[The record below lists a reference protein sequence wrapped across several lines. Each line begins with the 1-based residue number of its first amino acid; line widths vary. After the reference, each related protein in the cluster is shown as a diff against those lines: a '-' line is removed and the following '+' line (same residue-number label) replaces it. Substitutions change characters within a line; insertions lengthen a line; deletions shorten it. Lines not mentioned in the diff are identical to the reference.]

1 MPAPG
6 LPGLYGTERTGSII
20 MERTKEKGISGRKP
34 DTNVQTEGNPWRI
47 ILLFSL
53 PLMAGNIFQQMYT
66 VVDTAVV
73 GKVLGVEALAALG
86 AVDWLNW
93 LTLGV
98 TQGFAQGFSIL
109 MAQRFGAG
117 EKEKL
122 RRTITNS
129 IFLAMLCALC
139 LTVLSEAAA
148 GWAISLLKTPVEI
161 RPVSMAYLR
170 ILFGGLPIVMA
181 YNLAAA
187 VLRALGNG
195 RQPLIA
201 MVIASLT
208 NIILDF
214 LFVMEFQWGVQGAAA
229 ATLIAQ
235 CLSAAYCI
243 WHIRRIRELRLK
255 KEDWKPEGALCVMLM
270 KLGLPM
276 AFQNTVI
283 SVGGMIVQMIVN
295 GFGVIFIAGMTATN
309 KLYGILEVA
318 ATSYGYAMVT
328 YSGQNLGA
336 GKLRRVSEGVRAGLA
351 IAMAT
356 SVLIAAVMLGFGRW
370 ILAWF
375 MPEDAGAGVQA
386 LEIAYRYLAIM
397 SLCLPVLYVLHI
409 TRSCIQ
415 GLGNTLLPM
424 ASGVAEFIMRTGTA
438 LLLPVVFGENGIM
451 YAEVLAWLGADFILV
466 PSYLYIMRRLKE
478 GTVAESENITKMG

>member
-1 MPAPG
+1 MIN
-6 LPGLYGTERTGSII
+6 ERQCTQ
-20 MERTKEKGISGRKP
+20 EKKP
-34 DTNVQTEGNPWRI
+34 DFNVQTKGSPWRI
-47 ILLFSL
+47 LLLFSL

-109 MAQRFGAG
+109 MAQKFGAG
-117 EKEKL
+117 EQERL
-122 RRTITNS
+122 RRVITNS
-129 IFLAMLCALC
+129 IFLALLCAAG

-148 GWAISLLKTPVEI
+148 GWAISLLKTPEEI
-161 RPVSMAYLR
+161 RPISMSYLR
-170 ILFGGLPIVMA
+170 ILFGGLPVVMA

-187 VLRALGNG
+187 ILRALGNG
-195 RQPLIA
+195 RKPLIA

-208 NIILDF
+208 NIGLDL
-214 LFVMEFQWGVQGAAA
+214 LFVMGFHWGVQGAAA

-243 WHIRRIRELRLK
+243 WHIRRISVLQLK
-255 KEDWKPEGALCVMLM
+255 REDWKAEGKLCGTLL

-295 GFGVIFIAGMTATN
+295 GFGVAFIAVMTATN

-336 GKLRRVSEGVRAGLA
+336 GKLRRISEGVRAGLV
-351 IAMAT
+351 IAMLT
-356 SVLIAAVMLGFGRW
+356 SVAIAAVMLGFGRW

-375 MPEDAGAGVQA
+375 MQEDGGTSARA
-386 LEIAYRYLAIM
+386 LDIAYHYLVVM
-397 SLCLPVLYVLHI
+397 SICLPILYILHI

-415 GLGNTLLPM
+415 GLGNTVLPM
-424 ASGVAEFIMRTGTA
+424 ASGVAEFVMRTGAA
-438 LLLPVVFGENGIM
+438 LLLPAAFGQDGIM
-451 YAEVLAWLGADFILV
+451 YAEVLAWLGADLILI
-466 PSYLYIMRRLKE
+466 PSYLYVIKRLKRIE
-478 GTVAESENITKMG
+478 LQGAETGTIPA

>member
-235 CLSAAYCI
+235 CLSAVYCI

-466 PSYLYIMRRLKE
+466 PSYLYIMRRLKK
-478 GTVAESENITKMG
+478 GT

>member
-1 MPAPG
+1 M
-6 LPGLYGTERTGSII
+6 
-20 MERTKEKGISGRKP
+20 TKQQLRQKV
-34 DTNVQTEGNPWRI
+34 DTNVQTEGSPWRI

-73 GKVLGVEALAALG
+73 GKGLGVEALAALG

-98 TQGFAQGFSIL
+98 SQGFAQGFSIL
-109 MAQRFGAG
+109 MAQKFGAS

-122 RRTITNS
+122 RRVITNS
-129 IFLAMLCALC
+129 IFLAILCAAA
-139 LTVLSEAAA
+139 LTFLSEAAA
-148 GWAISLLKTPVEI
+148 GWAISLLKTPEEI
-161 RPVSMAYLR
+161 RPISMAYLR

-187 VLRALGNG
+187 ILRALGNG
-195 RQPLIA
+195 RKPLIA

-208 NIILDF
+208 NIALDF
-214 LFVMEFQWGVQGAAA
+214 LFVMGFHWGVEGAAA

-243 WHIRRIRELRLK
+243 QHILRIEALRLK
-255 KEDWKPEGALCVMLM
+255 REDWKPDGRLCGTLM

-295 GFGVIFIAGMTATN
+295 GFGVVFIAGMTATN

-336 GKLRRVSEGVRAGLA
+336 GKLRRISEGIRAGLV
-351 IAMAT
+351 IAMLT
-356 SVLIAAVMLGFGRW
+356 SILITGIMLGFGRW

-375 MPEDAGAGVQA
+375 MPENAASGEAA

-424 ASGVAEFIMRTGTA
+424 ASGVAEFVMRTGAA
-438 LLLPVVFGENGIM
+438 LLLPVLFGENGIM
-451 YAEVLAWLGADFILV
+451 YAEVLAWLGADLILV
-466 PSYLYIMRRLKE
+466 PSYLYMMWKLKS
-478 GTVAESENITKMG
+478 VRPALP

>member
-1 MPAPG
+1 MIN
-6 LPGLYGTERTGSII
+6 ERQCTQ
-20 MERTKEKGISGRKP
+20 EKKP
-34 DTNVQTEGNPWRI
+34 DFNVQTKGSPWRI
-47 ILLFSL
+47 LLLFSL

-109 MAQRFGAG
+109 MAQKFGAG
-117 EKEKL
+117 EQERL
-122 RRTITNS
+122 RRVITNS
-129 IFLAMLCALC
+129 IFLALLCAAG

-148 GWAISLLKTPVEI
+148 GWAISLLKTPEEI
-161 RPVSMAYLR
+161 RPISMSYLR
-170 ILFGGLPIVMA
+170 ILFGGLPVVMA

-187 VLRALGNG
+187 ILRALGNG
-195 RQPLIA
+195 RKPLIA

-208 NIILDF
+208 NIGLDL
-214 LFVMEFQWGVQGAAA
+214 LFVMGFHWGVQGAAA

-243 WHIRRIRELRLK
+243 WHIRRISVLQLK
-255 KEDWKPEGALCVMLM
+255 REDWKAEGKLCGTLL

-295 GFGVIFIAGMTATN
+295 GFGVAVIAGMTATN

-336 GKLRRVSEGVRAGLA
+336 GKLRRISEGVRAGLV
-351 IAMAT
+351 IAMLT
-356 SVLIAAVMLGFGRW
+356 SVAIAAVMLGFGRW

-375 MPEDAGAGVQA
+375 MQEDGGTSARA
-386 LEIAYRYLAIM
+386 LDIAYHYLVVM
-397 SLCLPVLYVLHI
+397 SICLPILYILHI

-415 GLGNTLLPM
+415 GLGNTVLPM
-424 ASGVAEFIMRTGTA
+424 ASGVAEFVMRTGAA
-438 LLLPVVFGENGIM
+438 LLLPAAFGQDGIM
-451 YAEVLAWLGADFILV
+451 YAEVLAWLGADLILI
-466 PSYLYIMRRLKE
+466 PSYLYVIKRLKRIE
-478 GTVAESENITKMG
+478 LQGAETGTIPA

>member
-1 MPAPG
+1 MIN
-6 LPGLYGTERTGSII
+6 ERQCTQ
-20 MERTKEKGISGRKP
+20 EKKP
-34 DTNVQTEGNPWRI
+34 DFNVQTKGSPWRI
-47 ILLFSL
+47 LLLFSL

-109 MAQRFGAG
+109 MAQKFGAG
-117 EKEKL
+117 EQERL
-122 RRTITNS
+122 RRVITNS
-129 IFLAMLCALC
+129 IFLALLCAAG

-148 GWAISLLKTPVEI
+148 GWAISLLKTPEEI
-161 RPVSMAYLR
+161 RPISMSYLR
-170 ILFGGLPIVMA
+170 ILFGGLPVVMA

-187 VLRALGNG
+187 ILRALGNG
-195 RQPLIA
+195 RKPLIA

-208 NIILDF
+208 NIGLDL
-214 LFVMEFQWGVQGAAA
+214 LFVMGFHWGVQGAAA

-243 WHIRRIRELRLK
+243 WHIRRISVLQLK
-255 KEDWKPEGALCVMLM
+255 REDWKAEGKLCGTLL

-295 GFGVIFIAGMTATN
+295 GFGVAFIAGMTATN

-336 GKLRRVSEGVRAGLA
+336 GKLRRISEGVRAGLV
-351 IAMAT
+351 IAMLT
-356 SVLIAAVMLGFGRW
+356 SVAIAAVMLGFGRW

-375 MPEDAGAGVQA
+375 MQEDGGTSARA
-386 LEIAYRYLAIM
+386 LDIAYHYLVVM
-397 SLCLPVLYVLHI
+397 SICLPILYILHI

-415 GLGNTLLPM
+415 GLGNTVLPM
-424 ASGVAEFIMRTGTA
+424 ASGVAEFVMRTGAA
-438 LLLPVVFGENGIM
+438 LLLPAAFGQDGIM
-451 YAEVLAWLGADFILV
+451 YAEVLAWLGADLILI
-466 PSYLYIMRRLKE
+466 PSYLYVIKRLKRIE
-478 GTVAESENITKMG
+478 LRGAETGTIPA

>member
-1 MPAPG
+1 MIN
-6 LPGLYGTERTGSII
+6 ERQCTQ
-20 MERTKEKGISGRKP
+20 EKKP
-34 DTNVQTEGNPWRI
+34 DFNVQTNESPWRI
-47 ILLFSL
+47 LLLFSL

-73 GKVLGVEALAALG
+73 GKALGVEALAALG

-109 MAQRFGAG
+109 MAQKFGAG
-117 EKEKL
+117 EQERL
-122 RRTITNS
+122 RRVITNS
-129 IFLAMLCALC
+129 IFLALLCAAG

-148 GWAISLLKTPVEI
+148 GWAISLLKTPEEI
-161 RPVSMAYLR
+161 RPISMSYLR
-170 ILFGGLPIVMA
+170 ILFGGLPVVMA

-187 VLRALGNG
+187 ILRALGNG
-195 RQPLIA
+195 RKPLIA

-208 NIILDF
+208 NIGLDL
-214 LFVMEFQWGVQGAAA
+214 LFVMGFHWGVQGAAA

-243 WHIRRIRELRLK
+243 WHIRRISVLQLK
-255 KEDWKPEGALCVMLM
+255 REDWKAEGKLCGTLL

-295 GFGVIFIAGMTATN
+295 GFGVAFIAGMTATN

-336 GKLRRVSEGVRAGLA
+336 GKLRRISEGVRAGLV
-351 IAMAT
+351 IAMLT
-356 SVLIAAVMLGFGRW
+356 SVAIAAVMLGFGRW

-375 MPEDAGAGVQA
+375 MQEDGGTSARA
-386 LEIAYRYLAIM
+386 LDIAYHYLAVM
-397 SLCLPVLYVLHI
+397 SICLPILYVLHI

-415 GLGNTLLPM
+415 GLGNTVLPM
-424 ASGVAEFIMRTGTA
+424 ASGVAEFVMRTGAA
-438 LLLPVVFGENGIM
+438 LLLPAAFGQDGIM
-451 YAEVLAWLGADFILV
+451 YAEVLAWLGADLILI
-466 PSYLYIMRRLKE
+466 PSYLYVIKRLKRIE
-478 GTVAESENITKMG
+478 LQGAETGTIPA

>member
-235 CLSAAYCI
+235 CLSAVYCI

-375 MPEDAGAGVQA
+375 MPEDAWAGVQA

-466 PSYLYIMRRLKE
+466 PSYLYIMRRLKK
-478 GTVAESENITKMG
+478 GT

>member
-1 MPAPG
+1 MRKARTV
-6 LPGLYGTERTGSII
+6 TEI
-20 MERTKEKGISGRKP
+20 MELTEQKEIPGKKP

-109 MAQRFGAG
+109 MAQKFGAG
-117 EKEKL
+117 EHGKL
-122 RRTITNS
+122 RQVITNS
-129 IFLAMLCALC
+129 VFLAVLCALGM
-139 LTVLSEAAA
+139 TVISEAAA
-148 GWAISLLKTPVEI
+148 GWAISLLKTPAEI
-161 RPVSMAYLR
+161 RPISMEYLR
-170 ILFGGLPIVMA
+170 ILFAGLPIVMA

-195 RQPLIA
+195 KQPLIA
-201 MVIASLT
+201 LVIASLT
-208 NIILDF
+208 NIVLDF
-214 LFVMEFQWGVQGAAA
+214 LFVMGFHWGVQGAAA

-235 CLSAAYCI
+235 CLSAGYCI
-243 WHIRRIRELRLK
+243 WHICRIEVLRLK
-255 KEDWKPEGALCVMLM
+255 RQDWKLEGALCGTLM

-295 GFGVIFIAGMTATN
+295 GFGVVFIAGMTATN

-336 GKLRRVSEGVRAGLA
+336 GRLRRVSEGVRAGLV

-375 MPEDAGAGVQA
+375 MPEDTGASVQA
-386 LEIAYRYLAIM
+386 LEIAYHYLAIM
-397 SLCLPVLYVLHI
+397 SFCLPVLYVLHI
-409 TRSCIQ
+409 MRSCIQ
-415 GLGNTLLPM
+415 GLGNTMLPM
-424 ASGVAEFIMRTGTA
+424 ASGVAEFVMRTGAA
-438 LLLPVVFGENGIM
+438 LLLPYAFGENGIM
-451 YAEVLAWLGADFILV
+451 YAEVLAWLGADLILV
-466 PSYLYIMRRLKE
+466 HSYLYIMGCLKKK
-478 GTVAESENITKMG
+478 SLWDR